1 MLMERFA
8 DAGAALAEGLRLA
21 PDGAGLQAAMARLRR
36 DWPEA
41 AGPAPAPPA
50 AAAGADWGGAAKRCG
65 LHGAR
70 AMSYRMCCES
80 FRSLHQPSMPAT
92 SLSTCTVVLTCL

>member
-70 AMSYRMCCES
+70 AMSYRMC
-80 FRSLHQPSMPAT
+80 
-92 SLSTCTVVLTCL
+92 